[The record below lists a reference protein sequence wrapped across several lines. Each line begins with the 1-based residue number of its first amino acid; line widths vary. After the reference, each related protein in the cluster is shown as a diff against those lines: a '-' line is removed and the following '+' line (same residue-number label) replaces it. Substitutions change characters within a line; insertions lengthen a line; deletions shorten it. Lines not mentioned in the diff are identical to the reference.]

1 MEKTKILYVDDEAI
15 NLMLF
20 KINLQKKYEVLTAEN
35 GMNGLEV
42 LSVDKDI
49 SIVFS
54 DMRMPEMN
62 GIEFISKAKELYP
75 EINFYILTGF
85 EITSEIS
92 KALDNG
98 LIDKY
103 FQKPFNMN
111 LISLEIENILSGKS
125 R

>member
-111 LISLEIENILSGKS
+111 LISLEIENILSEKLK
-125 R
+125 

>member
-1 MEKTKILYVDDEAI
+1 MDKFKILYVDDEAI

-20 KINLQKKYEVLTAEN
+20 KINLQKKYEVITADN
-35 GMNGLEV
+35 GMDALEI

-62 GIEFISKAKELYP
+62 GIEFITRAKELYP

-85 EITSEIS
+85 EITAEIRE
-92 KALDNG
+92 ALNNG

-103 FQKPFNMN
+103 FQKPFNIN
-111 LISLEIENILSGKS
+111 LISLEIDNILSEKLK
-125 R
+125 

>member
-62 GIEFISKAKELYP
+62 GIEFISNAKELYP

-98 LIDKY
+98 MIDKY

>member
-1 MEKTKILYVDDEAI
+1 MNKFKILYVDDEAI

-20 KINLQKKYEVLTAEN
+20 KINLQKKYEVLTADN
-35 GMNGLEV
+35 GMNALEI
-42 LSVDKDI
+42 LSVEKDI

-62 GIEFISKAKELYP
+62 GIEFITRAKELYP

-85 EITSEIS
+85 EITTEIS

-103 FQKPFNMN
+103 FQKPFNIN
-111 LISLEIENILSGKS
+111 LISLEIENILSEKTK
-125 R
+125 

>member
-1 MEKTKILYVDDEAI
+1 MDKTKILYVDDEAI

>member
-1 MEKTKILYVDDEAI
+1 MNKFKILYVDDEAI

-35 GMNGLEV
+35 GINALEI
-42 LSVDKDI
+42 LSVEKDI

-62 GIEFISKAKELYP
+62 GIEFITRAKDLYP

-92 KALDNG
+92 KAMDNG

-103 FQKPFNMN
+103 FQKPFNIN

-125 R
+125 K